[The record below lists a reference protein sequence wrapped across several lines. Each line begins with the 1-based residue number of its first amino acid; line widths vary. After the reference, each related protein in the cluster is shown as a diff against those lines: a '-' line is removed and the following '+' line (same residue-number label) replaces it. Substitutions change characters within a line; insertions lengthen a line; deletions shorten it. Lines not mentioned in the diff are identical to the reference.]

1 MKFYWWVFLHWK
13 TTNNMDFLGEFS
25 VTERQQKLKYDCL
38 CSSDFCRWKYSNFWD
53 FNNLEIYA
61 IRVQLSIKSKKLCV
75 FTIVLY
81 RFLTFLS
88 IIHFCNILI
97 FLCHNIMYNMHFKR
111 LAVNLPIYFC
121 LNHIYLLYVHHL
133 FLCLTQIIFVYQ
145 SISIHLK
152 KIFCFYTL
160 MITSWFYEKKSNG

>member
-38 CSSDFCRWKYSNFWD
+38 CSTDFCRWKYSNFWD

-61 IRVQLSIKSKKLCV
+61 IRVQLSIKSKKLYV
-75 FTIVLY
+75 FTNVLY

-97 FLCHNIMYNMHFKR
+97 FLCHNIMYNMYFKR
-111 LAVNLPIYFC
+111 LAINLPEPYLFIICTSLVFVSNT
-121 LNHIYLLYVHHL
+121 NHICLSINFNTFKKNLL
-133 FLCLTQIIFVYQ
+133 FLYFDDYKLV
-145 SISIHLK
+145 LWK
-152 KIFCFYTL
+152 
-160 MITSWFYEKKSNG
+160 EK